1 MLQYEFTI
9 PIKQVSRDLEQQN
22 DLALLSLCPIRKRVS
37 LRALWAFGTLRSL
50 FTLLAA
56 LTLISLLASL
66 TLRTL
71 LSTRA
76 LFPLWTLL
84 TSLPLLFPAPPQNP
98 AHLAPLVDPA
108 PPVDPPPLALPS
120 PHENPVDPQ
129 DQPDPPSPTI
139 PDASTPDTNTNGAGP
154 CQHLAGIAGSPAY
167 LPQNRELPRSLKLGR
182 CIQQETRH
190 QNGPYLVADR
200 REGTEISREC

>member
-76 LFPLWTLL
+76 LFPSEPCSPRSPCRPSSPCSPFSPREPCGPTGPAGPTFPSQKPNAKHITTAGYSLM
-84 TSLPLLFPAPPQNP
+84 SLPLQSLTHPHQIRIRMVPG
-98 AHLAPLVDPA
+98 LASASQGLRE
-108 PPVDPPPLALPS
+108 ALPIYPRTGS
-120 PHENPVDPQ
+120 Y
-129 DQPDPPSPTI
+129 PDPLNWAVVFSRR
-139 PDASTPDTNTNGAGP
+139 PDTKMAPTW
-154 CQHLAGIAGSPAY
+154 
-167 LPQNRELPRSLKLGR
+167 
-182 CIQQETRH
+182 
-190 QNGPYLVADR
+190 
-200 REGTEISREC
+200 

>member
-108 PPVDPPPLALPS
+108 PPVDPPPLVNLARPVLLENPPPLALPS

-129 DQPDPPSPTI
+129 DQPDPPSPHKNPMPNTLR
-139 PDASTPDTNTNGAGP
+139 PLATASCPF
-154 CQHLAGIAGSPAY
+154 
-167 LPQNRELPRSLKLGR
+167 
-182 CIQQETRH
+182 
-190 QNGPYLVADR
+190 PYNP
-200 REGTEISREC
+200 